1 MTIDIRP
8 TDLECLKKHT
18 EACWPE
24 EACALLI
31 GQYVQNQHWIVNHV
45 ELAENIAENKS
56 RYFEID
62 PTSRVKVE
70 MNMLSEID
78 EVIGIFHSHP
88 EGQATLSDTDL
99 KNMTEPD
106 LFWLIANTASGKV
119 KEFCAFTA
127 ADGQKI
133 NQLTLHSKYA
143 ANGDEFI

>member
-8 TDLECLKKHT
+8 ADLECLKKHT

-56 RYFEID
+56 RFFEID
-62 PTSRVKVE
+62 PASRVKVE
-70 MNMLSEID
+70 MKILSEVD
-78 EVIGIFHSHP
+78 EIIGIFHSHP
-88 EGQATLSDTDL
+88 EGEATLSDTDL
-99 KNMTEPD
+99 KNIREPG

-119 KEFCAFTA
+119 KEFCAFIV
-127 ADGQKI
+127 ADGHNI
-133 NQLTLHSKYA
+133 NQLTLHSNYA
-143 ANGDEFI
+143 AKGD